1 MKLYFIIILLIYF
14 SYTVSKRDNNQ
25 SLLVFHTYKIDINE
39 GLFTAKFSKT
49 INQINESDSHLFVE
63 TNYFVT
69 DIDYSLSANLII
81 WREDQQINSQDF
93 IDEIIYIIVIN
104 AIPINKR

>member
-25 SLLVFHTYKIDINE
+25 SLLVFHVNRFGIDQ
-39 GLFTAKFSKT
+39 GLFTAKFAKT
-49 INQINESDSHLFVE
+49 INQINESDLHLLVE
-63 TNYFVT
+63 TNGWVT

-81 WREDQQINSQDF
+81 FRRILFLNNERFDA
-93 IDEIIYIIVIN
+93 IY
-104 AIPINKR
+104 AFPINNR